1 MKNHVTLKQK
11 YETKKINETIKKAKK
26 ADLLLREAIDEKEA
40 EQASKIIE
48 KLSSIRNAAKNANIQ
63 SLVDAAEAAASDI
76 NQFTGGAPLTRLAKI
91 FKSKI
96 FTTTKPAD
104 NPILKSLSLV
114 GALENGF
121 KLLPKILKNNGI
133 DLSNAGDK
141 KLSELG
147 PEAPEGVPAS
157 KTKPGK
163 QLAAIKNNLKALFST
178 PTAFAEISRSVPYV
192 KDMGILANEIYGSK
206 ASALL
211 DLQKAAI
218 AEPLLSE
225 VPQPKEMLKPATG
238 SETDKEAAP
247 KSPEEKKQVLVAL
260 QSAAKEAGIKSKDTL
275 KKFFS
280 IMDIKAGIESPQ
292 GAIAVK
298 ALKKVAE
305 DNNVEDNQLDGF
317 IDGISIDK
325 EKVKTDIND
334 LIKAY
339 EDAQR
344 KKEEKATSTPGPSQQ
359 TSAPS

>member
-260 QSAAKEAGIKSKDTL
+260 QSAAQE
-275 KKFFS
+275 
-280 IMDIKAGIESPQ
+280 AGIESPQ